1 MNQVM
6 GVMGNLAVQLT
17 SSQSAIKDRF
27 MLFQNIDDIIFVSGY
42 MFNFF
47 SSTSGVIRLVT
58 TDEL

>member
-1 MNQVM
+1 M

-17 SSQSAIKDRF
+17 SSQSAIKGRF
-27 MLFQNIDDIIFVSGY
+27 MFFQNRDDIIFVSGY
-42 MFNFF
+42 MFNVF